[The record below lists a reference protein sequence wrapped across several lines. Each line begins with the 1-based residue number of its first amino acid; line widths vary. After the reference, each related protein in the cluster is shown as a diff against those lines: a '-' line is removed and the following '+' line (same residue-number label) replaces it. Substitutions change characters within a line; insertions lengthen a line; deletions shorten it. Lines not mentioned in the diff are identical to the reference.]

1 VRVILKAKVKGLG
14 VPGDVKEVSD
24 GYARN
29 FLLPKGLAVVA
40 DAAAL
45 RKLEQQRQSQSKK
58 EMQELEH
65 CRQLKEQIEAE
76 ELKYIAK
83 AGEGGRLFGSVTSND
98 VAAELAR
105 KGIRV
110 DRRKIVL
117 HEPIK
122 SLGKFNVEIRLHS
135 QVTANLTLI
144 VATE

>member
-1 VRVILKAKVKGLG
+1 
-14 VPGDVKEVSD
+14 
-24 GYARN
+24 
-29 FLLPKGLAVVA
+29 
-40 DAAAL
+40 
-45 RKLEQQRQSQSKK
+45 
-58 EMQELEH
+58 M
-65 CRQLKEQIEAE
+65 KEQIEAE

-117 HEPIK
+117 PEPIK

>member
-1 VRVILKAKVKGLG
+1 MRVILKAKVKGLG

-117 HEPIK
+117 PEPIK